1 VISDGM
7 SSVAGAVDLADR
19 SSSSVNGYGSYP
31 VFEVAEGPA
40 ERTVADRV
48 SQALAGPVA
57 FVDVPS
63 PEGKVGEYARGRV
76 AVP

>member
-1 VISDGM
+1 MVER
-7 SSVAGAVDLADR
+7 AKA
-19 SSSSVNGYGSYP
+19 
-31 VFEVAEGPA
+31 EVAEGPA

-63 PEGKVGEYARGRV
+63 PEGEVGEYARGRV
-76 AVP
+76 AVT